1 MKLYV
6 CDTPELLGA
15 AAARETAEILNAA
28 IAEKGSAR
36 ILLSTGASQF
46 TYLDA
51 LVKENVDWQRVEMFH
66 LDEYIGIPSSHKASF
81 QKYLLERF
89 VGKVPLQ
96 KAYFVNGEGDVQKNI
111 ETLTAAL
118 RAREIDVGAIGIGE
132 NAHIAFNDPPADF
145 EDSRAYKVVT
155 LDEKCRRQQ
164 VREGWFKDFDSV
176 CKQAVTMTCS
186 QIMKCR
192 KIISA
197 VPYAVK
203 AEAIAATLENDLT
216 NTIPATLL
224 KQHADFSLYCDRDS
238 IGKTPA
244 ESVKKYLTVS

>member
-6 CDTPELLGA
+6 CDTPELLGTA
-15 AAARETAEILNAA
+15 AAGETADYLNAA

-51 LVKENVDWQRVEMFH
+51 LVKEKVDWSKVEMFH

-89 VGKVPLQ
+89 VGKLNLK
-96 KAYFVNGEGDVQKNI
+96 KAYFVNGEGDIEKNI
-111 ETLTAAL
+111 RELTAVL
-118 RAREIDVGAIGIGE
+118 REKEIDVGAIGIGE

-145 EDSRAYKVVT
+145 EDGNAYKVVT

-164 VREGWFKDFDSV
+164 VREGWFENLDSV

-192 KIISA
+192 KIISV
-197 VPYAVK
+197 VPYGVK
-203 AEAIAATLENDLT
+203 ADAISATLGNDLT
-216 NTIPATLL
+216 DAIPATLL
-224 KQHADFSLYCDRDS
+224 KQHPDFSLYCDRDS
-238 IGKTPA
+238 IRKTPK
-244 ESVKKYLTVS
+244 ELVQKYLAVS